1 MYFYVLV
8 VEMVTMLHIMV
19 TILKQV
25 VVEGDD
31 RTDVWTFVIEI
42 LMLIYIYLN
51 ILNLC
56 TSIFLFFKVLF
67 YCTVNYTAIIAV
79 WKSC

>member
-1 MYFYVLV
+1 MFLKMIHVMYFYVLV

-31 RTDVWTFVIEI
+31 RTDV
-42 LMLIYIYLN
+42 
-51 ILNLC
+51 
-56 TSIFLFFKVLF
+56 
-67 YCTVNYTAIIAV
+67 
-79 WKSC
+79 

>member
-56 TSIFLFFKVLF
+56 TSIFLFF
-67 YCTVNYTAIIAV
+67 
-79 WKSC
+79 